1 MSSRKQIIEI
11 EPATGIS
18 REAFA
23 MAPMKCPA
31 CNGRGG
37 FCDPFRPPGKEWE
50 VCGKCLGSGEVV
62 AAVTIDWKPNKE
74 Q

>member
-31 CNGRGG
+31 CNGRGL
-37 FCDPFRPPGKEWE
+37 RRVYTEIEKL
-50 VCGKCLGSGEVV
+50 KR
-62 AAVTIDWKPNKE
+62 